1 MNIVKTDNY
10 KRFKIEYWYDEY
22 SESPR
27 EWDNVGKMIC
37 FHKNYIIGDK
47 HNYNSPD
54 DLKEFLKD
62 NEKDIFF
69 LPIYAYEHG
78 NITINTKPYSC
89 RWDSGQIGVI
99 YAYRDELKKHGYK
112 TDDEIEY
119 ALNNEVKTFDDY
131 CRGECYGFTLYDDS
145 GEVLE
150 SVGGFLGDI
159 EYCKNE
165 SIITANYYDNKLPMQ
180 HELSFA

>member
-1 MNIVKTDNY
+1 MQKIETENY
-10 KRFKIEYWYDEY
+10 KRFEIEYWYDEY

-37 FHKNYIIGDK
+37 FHNRYTLGDK
-47 HNYNSPD
+47 HNYSSPD
-54 DLKEFLKD
+54 DLMDFLND
-62 NEKDIFF
+62 NKNEIVY

-78 NITINTKPYSC
+78 NITISTKPYSC
-89 RWDSGQIGVI
+89 QWDSGQVGVI
-99 YAYRDELKKHGYK
+99 YAYRDELKKRGYK

-119 ALNNEVKTFDDY
+119 VLNQEVKTFDDY

-180 HELSFA
+180 YELNFA

>member
-1 MNIVKTDNY
+1 MNIVKTENY

-47 HNYNSPD
+47 HDYNSPD

-62 NEKDIFF
+62 NEKEIFF

-78 NITINTKPYSC
+78 NITISTKPYSC

-119 ALNNEVKTFDDY
+119 ALNNEVKTFDDWGN
-131 CRGECYGFTLYDDS
+131 CNCYGFTLYDDDN
-145 GEVLE
+145 EVLE

-159 EYCKNE
+159 EYFENE